1 MSTEFRREQ
10 RDRILSNDICSIC
23 SISATVS
30 SGSTRWGTVF
40 GSIIVDCQLYINSI
54 FVWKLKL
61 HENKEENGEYF
72 TLSIIDHEYVTEN
85 SIKDDHCRNY
95 GLFTNTPNSLSDLQC
110 QSETRKLDIFVGRSD
125 IYSQKLLKRSS
136 KNQLKV
142 EFNVKE
148 RTNKFFGNDTEYMK
162 QFKNVDIT
170 KKYRFGMAIM
180 NSGTTMKITD
190 FEIEYAP

>member
-1 MSTEFRREQ
+1 M
-10 RDRILSNDICSIC
+10 
-23 SISATVS
+23 
-30 SGSTRWGTVF
+30 
-40 GSIIVDCQLYINSI
+40 
-54 FVWKLKL
+54 
-61 HENKEENGEYF
+61 
-72 TLSIIDHEYVTEN
+72 
-85 SIKDDHCRNY
+85 
-95 GLFTNTPNSLSDLQC
+95 QC